1 MAKTLRTSAIGFS
14 IMAFMVI
21 VTMVTFNRSKR
32 TVMFDPDGPSPR
44 DPPRSEWAKAGEG
57 TSGNA

>member
-1 MAKTLRTSAIGFS
+1 
-14 IMAFMVI
+14 MAFMVI